1 MKKLLLFII
10 IYSFSMVFST
20 DFKCQSVAEFTT
32 ISQNTDDGV
41 LIAYPNPVKTSI
53 YIKSKDSGVKI
64 KNVTFYSV
72 LGTQV
77 ASYNLNSNSSEINLE
92 KLRPGKYLMRYILS
106 DNTSKIKQII
116 KQ

>member
-1 MKKLLLFII
+1 MKKLILFII
-10 IYSFSMVFST
+10 IYGCSMVFCGDLKS
-20 DFKCQSVAEFTT
+20 QSSAEPAS
-32 ISQNTDDGV
+32 IAQNTADNV

-53 YIKSKDSGVKI
+53 FIKTKDANLKI
-64 KNVTFYSV
+64 KAVTFYSI
-72 LGTQV
+72 LGTPV
-77 ASYNLNSNSSEINLE
+77 AAFNVNTNSAELNLE